1 MKKKNPKR
9 VKPKRATRSKSDE
22 ADPNALR
29 AKLAAQKI
37 ARLYGMPIHFWGDD
51 KVTAEKP

>member
-22 ADPNALR
+22 ADPNAVR

-37 ARLYGMPIHFWGDD
+37 ARLYGMPIHFWGDGNRVA
-51 KVTAEKP
+51 KKP